1 MHSPVKQQLVERFY
15 RYVAISS
22 QSDGHSAQLPSSEG
36 QHHLAALLAVE
47 LQEMG
52 LQDIHVDEN
61 AIVTAFKPGTV
72 KQAPAIGFIAHLDT
86 VDVGLSPDIRPQM
99 LTFTGEDLCLN
110 EQQDIWLRLDE
121 HPELIPYLGQDI
133 LFSDGT
139 SVLGAD
145 NKAAIAIIM
154 TAIANLTEDTPHG
167 DLHIAFVPDEEIGL
181 RGAKALDLSRFPVEF
196 AYTIDCC
203 EAGELVYQ
211 TFNAASAQIEI
222 TGVTAHPMSAK
233 GILVNPLLV
242 AMDLIACFDRQQ
254 TPECTEGREG
264 YFWFQE
270 LKADQNRAIV
280 SMVIRDFDDDAF
292 NVRKGRVA
300 DTVEHIRRHYPRA
313 KVVYSI
319 SDTYANIASA
329 IGNDRRAIDLAINAM
344 SSLGIT
350 PKVIDM
356 RGGTDGSELSRRG
369 VLTPNYFTGA
379 HNFHSRFEFLP
390 VTSFELS
397 YQVTRQLIRLAASSA
412 TLESL

>member
-1 MHSPVKQQLVERFY
+1 MALGPIEQQLVERFC

-22 QSDGHSAQLPSSEG
+22 QSNARSTQLPSSDG
-36 QHHLAALLAVE
+36 QHHLAALLAEE
-47 LQEMG
+47 LQQLG
-52 LQDIHVDEN
+52 LNVVVDDN
-61 AIVTAFKPGTV
+61 AIVTAFKPGTL
-72 KQAPAIGFIAHLDT
+72 KAAPAVGFIAHLDT
-86 VDVGLSPDIRPQM
+86 VDVGLSPDIRPQI
-99 LTFTGEDLCLN
+99 LQFTGDDLCLN
-110 EQQDIWLRLDE
+110 KQQGIWLCVDE
-121 HPELIPYLGQDI
+121 HPEIMPYLGQEI

-154 TAIANLTEDTPHG
+154 TAMANLTADTSHG

-181 RGAKALDLSRFPVEF
+181 RGAKTLDLSRFPVEF

-211 TFNAASAQIEI
+211 TFNAASAHIEI

-233 GILVNPLLV
+233 GVLVNPLLV
-242 AMDLIACFDRQQ
+242 ATDFIAYFDRQQ
-254 TPECTEGREG
+254 TPECTESREG

-270 LKADQNRAIV
+270 IEADQNRA
-280 SMVIRDFDDDAF
+280 SLRMVIRDFDLDTF
-292 NVRKGRVA
+292 NARKSQIISA
-300 DTVEHIRRHYPRA
+300 VEQIKKQHPKAEISC
-313 KVVYSI
+313 SI
-319 SDTYANIASA
+319 SDTYANIANA
-329 IGNDRRAIDLAINAM
+329 IKNDRRAIDLAFKAM

-350 PKVIDM
+350 PKVLDM

-390 VTSFELS
+390 ITSFELS
-397 YQVTRQLIRLAASSA
+397 YQVTRQLIHLAANPADS
-412 TLESL
+412 ES